1 MSPTPP
7 VYPRNP
13 RDTEELAMREE
24 QRSTTAIVG
33 DLWEHMQELMK
44 QELAL
49 LRADLEQ
56 RTQRAKQD
64 LVELSMAGA
73 VAHAG
78 ALALM
83 AALILLLNLRL
94 EAWLAALI
102 VGLTAVAAGYAML
115 RHSMK
120 KLSERD
126 VVPRKTIESLETT
139 SHTIKEALR

>member
-7 VYPRNP
+7 VYPSNP
-13 RDTEELAMREE
+13 RHTEELSLHEE

-33 DLWEHMQELMK
+33 DLWEHMQQLMN
-44 QELAL
+44 QELTL

-73 VAHAG
+73 VAYAG

-83 AALILLLNLRL
+83 AALILLLDLRL
-94 EAWLAALI
+94 DAWLAALI
-102 VGLTAVAAGYAML
+102 VGLTTVAAGYAML
-115 RHSMK
+115 RHSLK

-139 SHTIKEALR
+139 AHTIKEALR